1 MLNKEKIMVTILDL
15 IRYGRKNDCSDIHL
29 TQELP
34 PVFRK
39 NGQLFQSDF
48 SQDSKEIRDLIF
60 SMLNVADQEKLLSGK
75 DLDFAYETPE
85 GLRQRV
91 NVYKQQGSY
100 TAAIRLL
107 NDTIPSFEELK
118 LSPIIRKLANEP
130 RGLILVTGPTG
141 SGKSTTLAA
150 MIDYINQNKACH
162 ILTVE
167 DPIEYKHNHKKAMV
181 HQREVG
187 RDVPSFASAL
197 RSSLREDPDVILVG
211 EMRDFETI
219 SAAVTAAE
227 TGHLVLSTLH
237 TIGAANTIDRIIDV
251 FPPHGQQQ
259 IRTQLAS
266 ILKGVIT
273 QQLVPL
279 ATGEGRMAAL
289 EVLIGTDAVLNLIR
303 ESKTHQLASVMQ
315 TGGREGMNT
324 LNAHLAKLVRD
335 QKIAYDTGL
344 EWASDKQEFNQY
356 FENH

>member
-1 MLNKEKIMVTILDL
+1 MTSLLDL
-15 IRYGRKNDCSDIHL
+15 VNYGRQNDCSDIHL
-29 TQELP
+29 TRELP

-39 NGQLFQSDF
+39 NGKLFQSNF
-48 SQDSKEIRDLIF
+48 EHNPQETEAWILGMLDLP
-60 SMLNVADQEKLLSGK
+60 QKEKLLANE
-75 DLDFAYETPE
+75 DVDFCHVTPE

-91 NVYKQQGSY
+91 NVYRQQGSY
-100 TAAIRLL
+100 AAAIRLL
-107 NDTIPSFEELK
+107 NDTIPSFADLK
-118 LSPIIRKLANEP
+118 LPPVIRKLADEP
-130 RGLILVTGPTG
+130 RGLILITGPTG
-141 SGKSTTLAA
+141 SGKSTTLAS
-150 MIDYINQNKACH
+150 MIDYINTNRASH
-162 ILTVE
+162 ILTIE
-167 DPIEYKHNHKKAMV
+167 DPVEYKHEHKKGIV

-187 RDVPSFASAL
+187 VDVASFASAL

-211 EMRDFETI
+211 EMRDYETI

-266 ILKGVIT
+266 ILKGVVT

-279 ATGEGRMAAL
+279 ADGSGRMAAL

-315 TGGREGMNT
+315 TGGRDGMNT
-324 LNAHLAKLVRD
+324 LNAHLAQLVRD
-335 QKIAYDTGL
+335 HKIAYDTAL
-344 EWASDKQEFNQY
+344 EWASDRQEFGQY
-356 FENH
+356 FER

>member
-1 MLNKEKIMVTILDL
+1 MKTSFLDL
-15 IRYGRKNDCSDIHL
+15 VNYGRRNDCSDIHL
-29 TQELP
+29 SRELP

-39 NGQLFQSDF
+39 NGQLYQSDF
-48 SQDSKEIRDLIF
+48 EHNPELIEELIF
-60 SMLNVADQEKLLSGK
+60 SILDPEELKLLRAGD
-75 DLDFAYETPE
+75 DLDFCHVTPE

-91 NVYKQQGSY
+91 NIYKQQGSY
-100 TAAIRLL
+100 AAAVRLL

-118 LSPIIRKLANEP
+118 LPPIMRKLANEP
-130 RGLILVTGPTG
+130 RGLILITGPTG

-150 MIDYINQNKACH
+150 MIDYINTNKALH

-167 DPIEYKHNHKKAMV
+167 NPVEYKHEHKKSIV

-187 RDVPSFASAL
+187 TDVPSFAGAL

-251 FPPHGQQQ
+251 FPPYSQQQ
-259 IRTQLAS
+259 IRTQLSS
-266 ILKGVIT
+266 ILKGVVT

-279 ATGEGRMAAL
+279 ANGQGRMAAL

-303 ESKTHQLASVMQ
+303 DSKTHQLASVMQ
-315 TGGREGMNT
+315 TGGRDGMRT
-324 LNAHLAKLVRD
+324 LNSDLARLVKE
-335 QKIAYDTGL
+335 QQITYDIGL

-356 FENH
+356 FGK

>member
-1 MLNKEKIMVTILDL
+1 MKISFLDL
-15 IRYGRKNDCSDIHL
+15 VNYGRRNDCSDIHL
-29 TQELP
+29 SRELS

-39 NGQLFQSDF
+39 NGQLYQSDF
-48 SQDSKEIRDLIF
+48 EHNPEMIEDLIF
-60 SMLNVADQEKLLSGK
+60 SILDPEKLKLLQSGD
-75 DLDFAYETPE
+75 DLDFCHVTPE

-91 NVYKQQGSY
+91 NIYKQQGSY
-100 TAAIRLL
+100 AAAVRLL
-107 NDTIPSFEELK
+107 NDTIPSFEDLK
-118 LSPIIRKLANEP
+118 LPPIMRKLANEP
-130 RGLILVTGPTG
+130 RGLILITGPTG

-150 MIDYINQNKACH
+150 MIDYINTNRALH

-167 DPIEYKHNHKKAMV
+167 NPVEYKHEHKKSIV

-187 RDVPSFASAL
+187 TDVPSFAAAL

-251 FPPHGQQQ
+251 FPPYSQQQ
-259 IRTQLAS
+259 IRTQLSS
-266 ILKGVIT
+266 ILKGVVT

-279 ATGEGRMAAL
+279 ANGQGRMAAL

-303 ESKTHQLASVMQ
+303 DSKTHQLASVMQ
-315 TGGREGMNT
+315 TGGRDGMRT
-324 LNAHLAKLVRD
+324 LNADLARLVKE
-335 QKIAYDTGL
+335 QQITYDIGL

-356 FENH
+356 FGK